1 MEVYMKEVKI
11 PQGFNP
17 FKIKVNNVVYEY
29 KPGTTV
35 EVPDE
40 VAEVIE
46 NYNGYQNE
54 DPAKLEWVEGFSF
67 DPVDDR
73 RKAVMVD
80 DEGKL
85 VLGARGGSVPIL
97 KVVAGSGTPEST
109 KTVGKFGYFSKASD
123 AQEWNPSGSTVAD
136 YLIIPDTELKEA
148 VTFIEEGFKTV
159 IVSPLP
165 IPGDDS
171 VVVIFIPTEVGFGVD
186 VSGNVSGPVKADY
199 GSVADGYIVNGDFTA
214 TIYSGLM

>member
-1 MEVYMKEVKI
+1 MKEVKI

-17 FKIKVNNVVYEY
+17 FKIKVNNVTYEY
-29 KPGTTV
+29 KPGEIV

-46 NYNGYQNE
+46 NYNGFQNE
-54 DPAKLEWVEGFSF
+54 DPDKLEWVEGFSF

-73 RKAVMVD
+73 HKAVMVD

-85 VLGARGGSVPIL
+85 VLDARGGSIPIL
-97 KVVAGSGTPEST
+97 KVIAGPNTPKDT

-123 AQEWNPSGSTVAD
+123 AHEWNPSGSTVAD
-136 YLIIPDTELKEA
+136 YLIIPETELQEA
-148 VTFIEEGFKTV
+148 VTYIEEGFKTV
-159 IVSPLP
+159 IVTPCP

-186 VSGNVSGPVKADY
+186 VSGNVSGPVKADF

-214 TIYSGLM
+214 TISIPII